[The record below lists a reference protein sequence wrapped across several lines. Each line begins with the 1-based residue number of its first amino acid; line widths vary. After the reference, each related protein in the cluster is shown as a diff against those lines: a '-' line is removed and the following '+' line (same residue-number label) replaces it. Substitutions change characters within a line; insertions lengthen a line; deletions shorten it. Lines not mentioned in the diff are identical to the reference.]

1 MKPNTDMDFASRV
14 EAFVAEN
21 RLLHP
26 QDRVLVALSGGADS
40 VGLLLV
46 SRELGYTVES
56 AHCNFHLRGTES
68 QSDEEFVRRLC
79 QRLDIPLHV
88 CEFDTTAYAHSQGMS
103 IEMAARELRYGWFD
117 QLCQERGISNVA
129 TAHHAD
135 DNVETL
141 LLNLVRGTG
150 LQGLCGIPPR
160 NGRVVRPLL
169 CVGRND
175 IVRYL
180 EQKGQDYVT
189 DSTNLQ
195 TDFTRNK
202 IRLEVLPLLRQLNPA
217 ADANLQRC
225 IENLAEVQ
233 KVYRASVDALTAA
246 ALDGP
251 SELDIATIMRAPSP
265 LCVLHELLAPLGF
278 GRAQVVDILRSIHH
292 TGCCFH
298 SSTHRIVVDR
308 QQLLI
313 DTKDEVAAS
322 ADDDMPS
329 VDALLHS
336 EIVPYVPEFRFE
348 HTAEKAYFDAD
359 LLAGRLLSL
368 RHPRRGDRLRPFG
381 MKGSRLVSDLLTDL
395 KLSRLEK
402 ERQWLL
408 CAGDDIVWVV
418 GRRASDLYRVT
429 SSTRRVIIFTT
440 RDNGEVEG

>member
-40 VGLLLV
+40 VGLLLML
-46 SRELGYTVES
+46 RELGYTVES
-56 AHCNFHLRGTES
+56 AHCNFHLRGAES
-68 QSDEEFVRRLC
+68 QRDEEFVRRLC

-88 CEFDTTAYAHSQGMS
+88 REFDTTAYAHSQGMS

-169 CVGRND
+169 SVWRND

-233 KVYRASVDALTAA
+233 KVYRASVDALTVRPNSTSP
-246 ALDGP
+246 P
-251 SELDIATIMRAPSP
+251 S
-265 LCVLHELLAPLGF
+265 CVLHRLCACSTSCS
-278 GRAQVVDILRSIHH
+278 LRWDSAVPRWSIS
-292 TGCCFH
+292 C
-298 SSTHRIVVDR
+298 
-308 QQLLI
+308 
-313 DTKDEVAAS
+313 AAS
-322 ADDDMPS
+322 
-329 VDALLHS
+329 
-336 EIVPYVPEFRFE
+336 
-348 HTAEKAYFDAD
+348 
-359 LLAGRLLSL
+359 
-368 RHPRRGDRLRPFG
+368 
-381 MKGSRLVSDLLTDL
+381 
-395 KLSRLEK
+395 
-402 ERQWLL
+402 
-408 CAGDDIVWVV
+408 
-418 GRRASDLYRVT
+418 
-429 SSTRRVIIFTT
+429 TT
-440 RDNGEVEG
+440 RAAASIRPPIASWSIASNC